1 MGSTT
6 TRRLKNMNMRVISI
20 FAVFTVCVLCSAQTE
35 IPEQFATES
44 DGHIETIQDNTEETR
59 TPRSLAVNRDLMR
72 AKEIL
77 AKVGH
82 HCTASKNNLAAAK
95 AQIAKHTN
103 AVHKAL
109 NVAKKICKKEKE
121 MARRSAEKK
130 NKHEARGATFK
141 FDTGKPCKGGKGD
154 FRMKLKQDQR
164 VVVGKIPANMK
175 DVWVKL
181 RTDKDVDTELWTAD
195 GKREIAIVAWRVGK
209 IDSPSA
215 ASIKYAGGTIKYSG
229 YNGIASKNGAL
240 NFGHE
245 DIEIVGKSK
254 SAFTMKAFAFESGT
268 AKVYYSWGADPVKC
282 KAHNAK
288 VALKKRLSEKDYKE
302 ALKAAASVAQNC
314 SGANNYTKAMKVAL
328 KAAIQLVEGHKIKL
342 KKCHTNKEK
351 YSKHLHQLD
360 AKEKKY
366 KEGDAKESRMK
377 KERAIKKEKMNKE
390 RAQKYVKEKKNKESK
405 AKEGA
410 HKVEQAAKEKHAKER
425 NAKEQARKRELKG
438 KEKSQKAEAAAK
450 EKSAK
455 ERNGKER
462 AKKREHKNKEAAAK
476 AKERHDKA
484 VKKERKAK
492 ADERR
497 SKELSSK
504 ERTSKER
511 TSKERTNKA
520 ERAKKESASKEQSQK
535 KERASKEHAKKESAS
550 KEKTNKERAGKERT
564 NKERAGK
571 AERSHKERSYKQER
585 TNKERSSKQYR
596 ARNTCTVWAYEHN
609 NYQGRVMQHH
619 SYCGPGRQDVRFHRM
634 YRRRRGFHASSFKL
648 SSGCRQV
655 QLWDED
661 NCRYGY
667 GDNMNIRSSTSS
679 VTWDLND
686 DICGMSIWS
695 TAGHNC

>member
-1 MGSTT
+1 MG
-6 TRRLKNMNMRVISI
+6 
-20 FAVFTVCVLCSAQTE
+20 
-35 IPEQFATES
+35 
-44 DGHIETIQDNTEETR
+44 
-59 TPRSLAVNRDLMR
+59 MR

-130 NKHEARGATFK
+130 KKHEARGATFK

-164 VVVGKIPANMK
+164 VVVGKIPANIK

-282 KAHNAK
+282 KAQKAKRRQEKKKKHNAK
-288 VALKKRLSEKDYKE
+288 VALKKRLSEKDYKK

-366 KEGDAKESRMK
+366 KEGDAKESAMK

-390 RAQKYVKEKKNKESK
+390 RAQKYAKEQKSKESK

-410 HKVEQAAKEKHAKER
+410 HKVEQAAKEKHAKEK
-425 NAKEQARKRELKG
+425 N
-438 KEKSQKAEAAAK
+438 
-450 EKSAK
+450 AK

-535 KERASKEHAKKESAS
+535 KERASKEH
-550 KEKTNKERAGKERT
+550 G

-571 AERSHKERSYKQER
+571 AERTHKERSYKQER
-585 TNKERSSKQYR
+585 ANKERSSKQYR

-609 NYQGRVMQHH
+609 HFRGRLMRQH
-619 SYCGPGRQDVRFHRM
+619 SYCGPRRQDIRFHRM

-667 GDNMNIRSSTSS
+667 GDNMNIRSSTGS

>member
-6 TRRLKNMNMRVISI
+6 TRRLKNMNMRVISV

-103 AVHKAL
+103 ADHKAL

-130 NKHEARGATFK
+130 KKHEARGATFK

-154 FRMKLKQDQR
+154 FRMKLKQDQS

-181 RTDKDVDTELWTAD
+181 RTDRDVDTELWTAN

-209 IDSPSA
+209 IDSPTA

-245 DIEIVGKSK
+245 DIKIVGKSK
-254 SAFTMKAFAFESGT
+254 SAFVMKAFAFESGT

-282 KAHNAK
+282 KA
-288 VALKKRLSEKDYKE
+288 
-302 ALKAAASVAQNC
+302 LKAAANVAQNC
-314 SGANNYTKAMKVAL
+314 SGANSYTKAMKVAL
-328 KAAIQLVEGHKIKL
+328 KAAIQLVEGHEIKL

-377 KERAIKKEKMNKE
+377 KERAIKKE
-390 RAQKYVKEKKNKESK
+390 RAQKYAKEQKNKESK

-535 KERASKEHAKKESAS
+535 KERASKERAKKQSAS
-550 KEKTNKERAGKERT
+550 
-564 NKERAGK
+564 K

-609 NYQGRVMQHH
+609 HFRGRLMRQH
-619 SYCGPGRQDVRFHRM
+619 SYCGPRRQDIRFHRM

-648 SSGCRQV
+648 SSGCRQA

-667 GDNMNIRSSTSS
+667 GDNMNIRSSTGS

>member
-1 MGSTT
+1 MPTMEQDTPSEFIEDSIPAAEDPATDAEEVLDMIQDKLQEGDRKS
-6 TRRLKNMNMRVISI
+6 VISYKNE
-20 FAVFTVCVLCSAQTE
+20 VL
-35 IPEQFATES
+35 
-44 DGHIETIQDNTEETR
+44 
-59 TPRSLAVNRDLMR
+59 RS
-72 AKEIL
+72 
-77 AKVGH
+77 
-82 HCTASKNNLAAAK
+82 
-95 AQIAKHTN
+95 
-103 AVHKAL
+103 
-109 NVAKKICKKEKE
+109 KEK
-121 MARRSAEKK
+121 KK
-130 NKHEARGATFK
+130 KLNIEGPTFK
-141 FDTGKPCKGGKGD
+141 FPVGQPCKGGKGN

-175 DVWVKL
+175 DVSVKL
-181 RTDKDVDTELWTAD
+181 RTDRDVDTELWTAN

-209 IDSPSA
+209 IDSPLA

-282 KAHNAK
+282 KAQKAKRRQEKKKKHDAK
-288 VALKKRLSEKDYKE
+288 VAMKKRLSEKDYKK
-302 ALKAAASVAQNC
+302 ALKAAANVAQNC

-377 KERAIKKEKMNKE
+377 KERAIKKEKMHKE
-390 RAQKYVKEKKNKESK
+390 RAQKY
-405 AKEGA
+405 
-410 HKVEQAAKEKHAKER
+410 AKEKHAKER
-425 NAKEQARKRELKG
+425 NAKEQARKREMKG

-455 ERNGKER
+455 ERNGKEH

-492 ADERR
+492 AYERR

-520 ERAKKESASKEQSQK
+520 ERAKKESAS
-535 KERASKEHAKKESAS
+535 
-550 KEKTNKERAGKERT
+550 KERT

-609 NYQGRVMQHH
+609 NYQGRVMRHH

-661 NCRYGY
+661 KCRYGY

>member
-1 MGSTT
+1 MG
-6 TRRLKNMNMRVISI
+6 
-20 FAVFTVCVLCSAQTE
+20 
-35 IPEQFATES
+35 
-44 DGHIETIQDNTEETR
+44 
-59 TPRSLAVNRDLMR
+59 MR

-130 NKHEARGATFK
+130 KKHEARGATFK
-141 FDTGKPCKGGKGD
+141 FDNRKPCKGGKGD

-282 KAHNAK
+282 KAQKAKRRQEKKKKHNAK
-288 VALKKRLSEKDYKE
+288 VALKKRLSEKDYKK

-366 KEGDAKESRMK
+366 KEGDAKESAMK

-390 RAQKYVKEKKNKESK
+390 RAQKYAKEQKSKESK

-410 HKVEQAAKEKHAKER
+410 HKVEQAAKEKHAKEK
-425 NAKEQARKRELKG
+425 N
-438 KEKSQKAEAAAK
+438 
-450 EKSAK
+450 AK

-492 ADERR
+492 ADGRR

-535 KERASKEHAKKESAS
+535 KERASKERAKKESA
-550 KEKTNKERAGKERT
+550 GKEST

-609 NYQGRVMQHH
+609 NYQGRVMRHH

-648 SSGCRQV
+648 SSGCRQA

-667 GDNMNIRSSTSS
+667 GDNMNIRSSTGS

>member
-1 MGSTT
+1 MG
-6 TRRLKNMNMRVISI
+6 
-20 FAVFTVCVLCSAQTE
+20 
-35 IPEQFATES
+35 
-44 DGHIETIQDNTEETR
+44 
-59 TPRSLAVNRDLMR
+59 MR

-130 NKHEARGATFK
+130 KKHEARGATFK
-141 FDTGKPCKGGKGD
+141 FDNRKPCKGGKGD

-181 RTDKDVDTELWTAD
+181 RTDWDVDTELWTAN

-209 IDSPSA
+209 IDSPTA

-245 DIEIVGKSK
+245 DIKIVGKSK

-282 KAHNAK
+282 KAQKAKRRQEKKKKHNAK
-288 VALKKRLSEKDYKE
+288 VALKKRLSEKDYKK

-366 KEGDAKESRMK
+366 KEGDAKESAMK

-390 RAQKYVKEKKNKESK
+390 RAQKYAKEQKSKESK

-425 NAKEQARKRELKG
+425 NA
-438 KEKSQKAEAAAK
+438 
-450 EKSAK
+450 
-455 ERNGKER
+455 KER

-504 ERTSKER
+504 ESTSKER
-511 TSKERTNKA
+511 TTKERKNKA
-520 ERAKKESASKEQSQK
+520 ERAHKERVSKEQSQK
-535 KERASKEHAKKESAS
+535 KERASKERAKKESAS
-550 KEKTNKERAGKERT
+550 KESTNKERAGKERT

-571 AERSHKERSYKQER
+571 AERTHKERSYKQER
-585 TNKERSSKQYR
+585 ANKERSSKQYR

-609 NYQGRVMQHH
+609 HFRGRLMRQH
-619 SYCGPGRQDVRFHRM
+619 SYCGPRRQDIRFHRM

>member
-1 MGSTT
+1 MG
-6 TRRLKNMNMRVISI
+6 
-20 FAVFTVCVLCSAQTE
+20 
-35 IPEQFATES
+35 
-44 DGHIETIQDNTEETR
+44 
-59 TPRSLAVNRDLMR
+59 
-72 AKEIL
+72 
-77 AKVGH
+77 
-82 HCTASKNNLAAAK
+82 
-95 AQIAKHTN
+95 
-103 AVHKAL
+103 L

-130 NKHEARGATFK
+130 KKHEARGATFK
-141 FDTGKPCKGGKGD
+141 FDTGKPCKGGKGN

-164 VVVGKIPANMK
+164 VVVGKIPASMK

-215 ASIKYAGGTIKYSG
+215 ASIKYAGGTIRYSG

-282 KAHNAK
+282 KAQKAKRRQEKKKKHDAK
-288 VALKKRLSEKDYKE
+288 VAMKKRLSEKDYKK
-302 ALKAAASVAQNC
+302 ALKAAANVAQNC
-314 SGANNYTKAMKVAL
+314 SGANNYTKAMKRAL
-328 KAAIQLVEGHKIKL
+328 KVAIQLVEGHKIKL

-366 KEGDAKESRMK
+366 KEGDAKESAMK

-390 RAQKYVKEKKNKESK
+390 RAHKYAKEQKNKESK

-425 NAKEQARKRELKG
+425 NAKEQAKKRELKG

-476 AKERHDKA
+476 VKERHDKA

-520 ERAKKESASKEQSQK
+520 ERAKKGSASKEQSQK
-535 KERASKEHAKKESAS
+535 KERASKEHAKKES
-550 KEKTNKERAGKERT
+550 AGKERT

-609 NYQGRVMQHH
+609 HFRGRLMRQH
-619 SYCGPGRQDVRFHRM
+619 SYCGPGRQDIRFHRM

-667 GDNMNIRSSTSS
+667 GDNMNIRSSTGS

>member
-1 MGSTT
+1 MG
-6 TRRLKNMNMRVISI
+6 
-20 FAVFTVCVLCSAQTE
+20 
-35 IPEQFATES
+35 
-44 DGHIETIQDNTEETR
+44 
-59 TPRSLAVNRDLMR
+59 
-72 AKEIL
+72 
-77 AKVGH
+77 
-82 HCTASKNNLAAAK
+82 
-95 AQIAKHTN
+95 
-103 AVHKAL
+103 
-109 NVAKKICKKEKE
+109 KEKE

-130 NKHEARGATFK
+130 KKHEARGATFK

-154 FRMKLKQDQR
+154 FTMKLKQDQR

-181 RTDKDVDTELWTAD
+181 RTDKDVDTELWTAN

-209 IDSPSA
+209 IDSPTA
-215 ASIKYAGGTIKYSG
+215 ASINYAGGTIKYSG

-254 SAFTMKAFAFESGT
+254 SAFVMKAFAFETGT

-282 KAHNAK
+282 KAQKAKRRQEKKKKHNAK
-288 VALKKRLSEKDYKE
+288 VAMKKRFSEKDYKK
-302 ALKAAASVAQNC
+302 ALKVAQGVAKNC
-314 SGANNYTKAMKVAL
+314 GGANNYTKAMRVAL
-328 KAAIQLVEGHKIKL
+328 KKAIQLVEGHKIKL
-342 KKCHTNKEK
+342 QKCHKNKEK

-377 KERAIKKEKMNKE
+377 KERAIKREKMNKE
-390 RAQKYVKEKKNKESK
+390 RAQKYAKEKKNKESK

-410 HKVEQAAKEKHAKER
+410 NKVERAAKERHAKEI

-438 KEKSQKAEAAAK
+438 KEHSKKAEYHAK
-450 EKSAK
+450 EK
-455 ERNGKER
+455 R
-462 AKKREHKNKEAAAK
+462 
-476 AKERHDKA
+476 
-484 VKKERKAK
+484 AK

-511 TSKERTNKA
+511 TTKERKNKAERAHKERTSK
-520 ERAKKESASKEQSQK
+520 ERAKKESASKES
-535 KERASKEHAKKESAS
+535 
-550 KEKTNKERAGKERT
+550 TNKERAGKERT

-571 AERSHKERSYKQER
+571 AERSSKERSYKQER

-609 NYQGRVMQHH
+609 HFRGRLMRQH
-619 SYCGPGRQDVRFHRM
+619 SYCGTGRHDIRFHRM
-634 YRRRRGFHASSFKL
+634 QRRRRGFHASSFKL
-648 SSGCRQV
+648 SSGCQLV

-661 NCRYGY
+661 GCRFGY
-667 GDNMNIRSSTSS
+667 GDNMNIRHSTGS

-686 DICGMSIWS
+686 DTCGMSIWS
-695 TAGHNC
+695 TARHNSRHNC